1 MQSENNEIDH
11 HCDDKWQ
18 QQEAKAVELS
28 DELNLNDKEEGN
40 NENED
45 DMAADESNTNYELC
59 SV

>member
-1 MQSENNEIDH
+1 M
-11 HCDDKWQ
+11 
-18 QQEAKAVELS
+18 ELS

-45 DMAADESNTNYELC
+45 DMAADDSNMSYGLC